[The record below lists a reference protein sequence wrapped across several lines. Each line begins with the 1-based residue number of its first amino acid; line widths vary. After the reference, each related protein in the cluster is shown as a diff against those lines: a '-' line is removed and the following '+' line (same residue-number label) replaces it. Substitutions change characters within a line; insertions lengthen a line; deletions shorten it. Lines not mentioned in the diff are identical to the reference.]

1 MSIAPLEVFA
11 ADLLARLE
19 PAARTELARR
29 IARDL
34 RASQQ
39 RRIAAQQNPDGT
51 PYAPRKPQIRG
62 RAGKVRRQM
71 FSRLRLS
78 RFLKTRATADEAV
91 VAFTDQVS
99 RIARVHHFG
108 LRDRVNRRTG
118 LEADYPARQL
128 LGISEADEALIRD
141 LAVDYLAGRS

>member
-71 FSRLRLS
+71 FSRLRLA
-78 RFLKTRATADEAV
+78 RFLKTRVTADEAV
-91 VAFTDQVS
+91 IAFTDQVS